1 MYKKLLTL
9 LCAVLFGINL
19 FATTFITIGE
29 GATTNSY
36 VLPITIDGAY
46 GPKYSISQQIYLA
59 SELMAEGASEGD
71 ITAIK
76 FYYSHA
82 DNVTNTRSLE
92 VWMMETSLSEFSMT
106 ADNPGNLVCNSCYK
120 AGVKVFD
127 GSVELHKDDYTITF
141 NRNGNR
147 FHWGGSNNILLTVY
161 DKTGTGLARQ
171 RHVLMATSSPRFLHK
186 KSSATPLT
194 DWDINDLYNTPA
206 DSYKSSSSEITGHKW
221 VNKITFTFEDSFIP
235 SPTSPSSS
243 DVTGSSALIGWTAAA
258 DADSYEVRWGHTIC
272 DLEEA
277 TPVNVGN
284 VTSYTI
290 SGLEA
295 STKYYYQIRTKIGSA
310 YSAWTDEANFTTT
323 AHIHDAITYEK
334 WTWTNIL
341 PTAAGNYYLTNDV
354 TLSSNWEPL
363 GSINLCLNGHRV
375 FFGSNYGIIDDGQT
389 IAIHDYD
396 GNGYMMSSNHTQ
408 TLLVSGA
415 STNVFVDRD
424 ELILNNA
431 GGRKIV
437 VTENGYA
444 SIIYPLT
451 FDDDADNTVH
461 FNEYAGL
468 HITVQLNRAFL
479 TGSCNTICLP
489 FEVSSAILDY
499 IFGVNHVLRLDNSE
513 YYPATQEL
521 SLNFVNASTLQAGV
535 PYLIQPTQD
544 CSNPEIS
551 GVISVN
557 APSSIE
563 TDFIDFNGVLTPTVL
578 EQGNHNLLCV
588 GAGNELFWPNTSNA
602 MKSFRAYFEVKGA
615 ARNAVRARI
624 VKGEQSTED
633 INSIQDNSGK
643 ACKRIIDGQFL
654 IEKNGILYNAQGARI
669 Q

>member
-1 MYKKLLTL
+1 MKKLLTL

-19 FATTFITIGE
+19 FANTVTVGE
-29 GATTNSY
+29 DADQESSY
-36 VLPITIDGAY
+36 LPIAISNSASRGAY
-46 GPKYSISQQIYLA
+46 NNDYSISQQLYFA
-59 SELMAEGASEGD
+59 SELTSASSTT
-71 ITAIK
+71 ITAIT
-76 FYYSHA
+76 FYYTSGP
-82 DNVTNTRSLE
+82 NFNRKLR
-92 VWMMETSLSEFSMT
+92 VWMNNSSITAFVDPSVNKTPNFVAPGIKVYSSKKGSTDEGVDLTSGESYTLTFDTPFEWDGTSNIVVT
-106 ADNPGNLVCNSCYK
+106 VCDSTGEWN
-120 AGVKVFD
+120 
-127 GSVELHKDDYTITF
+127 T
-141 NRNGNR
+141 
-147 FHWGGSNNILLTVY
+147 
-161 DKTGTGLARQ
+161 TGTKGQTKMLRTEG
-171 RHVLMATSSPRFLHK
+171 VPRFMHK
-186 KSSATPLT
+186 ACSSANFPYDGWTIANLT
-194 DWDINDLYNTPA
+194 TKNALTSNDRGY
-206 DSYKSSSSEITGHKW
+206 
-221 VNKITFTFEDSFIP
+221 VNKITFTFADATIP
-235 SPTSPSSS
+235 MPTDIS
-243 DVTGSSALIGWTAAA
+243 VTDLANNSATLGWTAAA
-258 DADSYEVRWGHTIC
+258 GADSYEIRYGTTSGSLG
-272 DLEEA
+272 DA
-277 TPVNVGN
+277 TNVGN
-284 VTSYTI
+284 VTEYNLT
-290 SGLEA
+290 GLDI
-295 STKYYYQIRTKIGSA
+295 STKYYFQVRTKIGDN
-310 YSAWTDEANFTTT
+310 YSAWTEEANFTTN
-323 AHIHDAITYEK
+323 HIHDAITYEK

-396 GNGYMMSSNHTQ
+396 GNGYMMSSNYTQ

-437 VTENGYA
+437 VAENGFA

-557 APSSIE
+557 APSNIE

>member
-1 MYKKLLTL
+1 MKQKLLTL

-19 FATTFITIGE
+19 FATDYEIGT
-29 GATTNSY
+29 GGTTSSSANM
-36 VLPITIDGAY
+36 PIAFSSMTY
-46 GPKYSISQQIYLA
+46 NSISQQLYFASELTEAGASAGSITAISFYYMSSTAKSRTCEVWINEVTKTYLA
-59 SELMAEGASEGD
+59 SSEGSD
-71 ITAIK
+71 Q
-76 FYYSHA
+76 
-82 DNVTNTRSLE
+82 
-92 VWMMETSLSEFSMT
+92 WMYGVSSS
-106 ADNPGNLVCNSCYK
+106 NPAPGT
-120 AGVKVFD
+120 KVFD
-127 GSVELHKDDYTITF
+127 GTVSIPASSGWYTIILNSSF
-141 NRNGNR
+141 A
-147 FHWGGSNNILLTVY
+147 WGGTKNIVITINDRTDTRSNMSALNHKVY
-161 DKTGTGLARQ
+161 TTSKSTKPCGIYNTAGSGSSFNAGNAFNLKGTA
-171 RHVLMATSSPRFLHK
+171 VKSAPVIKFTFEAASIPAPTSPTATDITH
-186 KSSATPLT
+186 SSATL
-194 DWDINDLYNTPA
+194 
-206 DSYKSSSSEITGHKW
+206 
-221 VNKITFTFEDSFIP
+221 
-235 SPTSPSSS
+235 
-243 DVTGSSALIGWTAAA
+243 GWTAAA
-258 DADSYEVRWGHTIC
+258 GADSYEVRFGTTSGSLG
-272 DLEEA
+272 DA
-277 TPVNVGN
+277 TNVGN
-284 VTSYTI
+284 VTEYNLT
-290 SGLEA
+290 GLEA

-323 AHIHDAITYEK
+323 AHIHDAITCEK

-396 GNGYMMSSNHTQ
+396 GNGYMMSSNYTQ

-437 VTENGYA
+437 VAENGFA

>member
-1 MYKKLLTL
+1 MKKLLTF
-9 LCAVLFGINL
+9 LCAVFFGINL
-19 FATTFITIGE
+19 FANEVTIGE
-29 GATTNSY
+29 DAAMESTY
-36 VLPITIDGAY
+36 LPIAISNSSAASSY
-46 GPKYSISQQIYLA
+46 NAPFSLSQQLYFA
-59 SELMAEGASEGD
+59 SEFSTATSTT
-71 ITAIK
+71 ITAVK
-76 FYYSHA
+76 FYYTSGPDFTGANARTLSVWITHTDSTSFA
-82 DNVTNTRSLE
+82 NASNKLVSPGTLVFTKKNVE
-92 VWMMETSLSEFSMT
+92 ITSGS
-106 ADNPGNLVCNSCYK
+106 PYQLVFDTPFEWDGTSNIILTVFDST
-120 AGVKVFD
+120 GVKNTSATKGQTKMLKTTGIGRFM
-127 GSVELHKDDYTITF
+127 HK
-141 NRNGNR
+141 
-147 FHWGGSNNILLTVY
+147 
-161 DKTGTGLARQ
+161 
-171 RHVLMATSSPRFLHK
+171 TSSNWTFENWNMKNLPASAPLTSSDRGYVNKTTFVFAEVTVPVPTDISVTDLANN
-186 KSSATPLT
+186 SATL
-194 DWDINDLYNTPA
+194 
-206 DSYKSSSSEITGHKW
+206 
-221 VNKITFTFEDSFIP
+221 
-235 SPTSPSSS
+235 
-243 DVTGSSALIGWTAAA
+243 GWTAAA
-258 DADSYEVRWGHTIC
+258 GADSYEIRYGTTSGSLG
-272 DLEEA
+272 DA
-277 TPVNVGN
+277 TNVGN
-284 VTSYTI
+284 VTEYNLT
-290 SGLEA
+290 GLDI
-295 STKYYYQIRTKIGSA
+295 STKYYFQVRTKIGDN
-310 YSAWTDEANFTTT
+310 YSAWTEEANFTTN
-323 AHIHDAITYEK
+323 HIHDAITYEK

-396 GNGYMMSSNHTQ
+396 GNGYMMSSNYTQ

-437 VTENGYA
+437 VTENGFA

-468 HITVQLNRAFL
+468 HITVRFNRAFL

-521 SLNFVNASTLQAGV
+521 SLNFVNAYTLQAGV